1 MLKIG
6 LTGGIGAGKTT
17 VADLFSELGVPI
29 YNSDAKAKELMVANT
44 ELKKKLIQSFGN
56 ETFNGVQLNRRYLSE
71 LVFNSKD
78 LLNKLNALVHPY
90 VAEDFNLWLSNQN
103 AKYIIKEAAILIE
116 NGAYQN
122 MDKIILVTCPLEDR
136 INRVIS
142 RDNVSRE
149 DVLKKINNQLIESEK
164 LKYADSVIENND
176 SLAVLKEKVK
186 SIDQE
191 IINYC

>member
-17 VADLFSELGVPI
+17 VAHLFSELGVPI

-56 ETFNGVQLNRRYLSE
+56 ETFNGGQLNRRYLSE

-103 AKYIIKEAAILIE
+103 AKYIIKARYKSTRGIE
-116 NGAYQN
+116 RLNG
-122 MDKIILVTCPLEDR
+122 KIER
-136 INRVIS
+136 GRH
-142 RDNVSRE
+142 
-149 DVLKKINNQLIESEK
+149 KF
-164 LKYADSVIENND
+164 
-176 SLAVLKEKVK
+176 
-186 SIDQE
+186 
-191 IINYC
+191 

>member
-1 MLKIG
+1 M
-6 LTGGIGAGKTT
+6 
-17 VADLFSELGVPI
+17 
-29 YNSDAKAKELMVANT
+29 
-44 ELKKKLIQSFGN
+44 IQSFGN
-56 ETFNGVQLNRRYLSE
+56 ETFNGGQLNRRYLSE

-122 MDKIILVTCPLEDR
+122 MDKIILVTCALEDR